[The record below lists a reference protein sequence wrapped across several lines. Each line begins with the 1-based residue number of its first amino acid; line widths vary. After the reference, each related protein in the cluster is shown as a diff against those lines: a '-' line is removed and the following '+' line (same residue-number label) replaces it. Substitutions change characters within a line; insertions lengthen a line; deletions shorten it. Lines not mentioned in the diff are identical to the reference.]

1 MDFKKEIILSYFF
14 QAGNVAISFFITIIL
29 TKLLSQSDWGNY
41 SLFQNLGLMGSIIGG
56 LSLPSAV
63 IYFVASSK
71 IDPVKILFNFSAFQF
86 IFSVLIIVFVFVF
99 NNYFSNELFLLKI
112 SNYYLLL
119 FLYLTLLMINN
130 VVTSVMR
137 GVFMFNY
144 LNFILFLANFLQFAF
159 YGYFYFLGHLE
170 EITIENALT
179 ILLSTAALQFFINL
193 YFLSRKL
200 IFDKAIIKWLNYSE
214 IKSILIFISTIYLAN
229 VLQIFVYKI
238 DTWILYNYSDSATTA
253 IYTLAVTVAQ
263 TTWLFATA
271 VSTILFSVI
280 SREKNNNLSINNTV
294 SQYLRYSFYIT
305 FLLGILLTIV
315 VYFCTEKIFG
325 SQYKMII
332 YIIPILLV
340 GIIPFSIVIVFGSF
354 AAGINKNILNLF
366 GSMISFIVVIIL
378 DFILIPKY
386 QYWGAAIATM
396 IAYLTST
403 IFCVLIFWIKYK
415 INLNSYLNPTYLFN
429 DIKKFLKYTN

>member
-14 QAGNVAISFFITIIL
+14 QVGNVAISFLTTIIL

-56 LSLPSAV
+56 ISLPSAV

-71 IDPVKILFNFSAFQF
+71 IDPAKILFNFSAFQF
-86 IFSVLIIVFVFVF
+86 IFSVLIILFFFVF
-99 NNYFSNELFLLKI
+99 NNYVSNELFLLKI
-112 SNYYLLL
+112 NNYYLLL

-130 VVTSVMR
+130 VVAAVMR
-137 GVFMFNY
+137 GVFMFNNI
-144 LNFILFLANFLQFAF
+144 NFILFFANFLLFAF
-159 YGYFYFLGHLE
+159 YGYYYFFGRIK
-170 EITIENALT
+170 EINIENAIALF
-179 ILLSTAALQFFINL
+179 LSTVTLQFFLNIF
-193 YFLSRKL
+193 FLSRKL
-200 IFDKAIIKWLNYSE
+200 EYRKISFKLLNKFE
-214 IKSILIFISTIYLAN
+214 IKSIVIFISTVYLAN

-238 DTWILYNYSDSATTA
+238 DIWILYKYSDSATTA
-253 IYTLAVTVAQ
+253 IYSLAVTVAQ

-280 SREKNNNLSINNTV
+280 SKETDSNFNNTV
-294 SQYLRYSFYIT
+294 TQYLRFTFYIT
-305 FLLGILLTIV
+305 FLLGFMLTIV
-315 VYFCTEKIFG
+315 VYFFAEKIFG

-340 GIIPFSIVIVFGSF
+340 GIIPFSIAIIFGSF
-354 AAGINKNILNLF
+354 AAGINNNILNLF

-396 IAYLTST
+396 ISYLTST